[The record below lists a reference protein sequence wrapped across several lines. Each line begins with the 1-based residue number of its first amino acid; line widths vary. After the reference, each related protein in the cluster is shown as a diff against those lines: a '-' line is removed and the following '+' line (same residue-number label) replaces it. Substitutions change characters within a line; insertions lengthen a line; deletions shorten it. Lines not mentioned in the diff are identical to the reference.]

1 MIISNFTGKRVWCRA
16 TEEKILT
23 SWSENKSA
31 KISKRDCVNADDT
44 EKLYT
49 LWNTDLV
56 SENLETGE
64 VKINI
69 TGNDDM
75 VDLYC
80 RQGRIKDVI
89 MTQTTKRRLNAFLD
103 YYGFDRLEVHNSMKE
118 VCVKYHGK
126 ELKVSSDSWYK
137 LDFTTKELVK
147 CQTDRR
153 EFISTKQF

>member
-1 MIISNFTGKRVWCRA
+1 MIISNITGKSVWCNT

-23 SWSENKSA
+23 AWSENKSA
-31 KISKRDCVNADDT
+31 KISKRDIVNIGDA

-64 VKINI
+64 VKVNI

-75 VDLYC
+75 TDLYY
-80 RQGRIKDVI
+80 RHGRINDVI

-103 YYGFDRLEVHNSMKE
+103 YYGFDSLEVHNSKKE

-147 CQTDRR
+147 CQTDLR
-153 EFISTKQF
+153 ESISTKQF

>member
-1 MIISNFTGKRVWCRA
+1 MIISNITGKRVYCNT

-31 KISKRDCVNADDT
+31 KISKRDIVNIGDAG
-44 EKLYT
+44 KIYT

-75 VDLYC
+75 VDLYY

-118 VCVKYHGK
+118 FCVKYHGK
-126 ELKVSSDSWYK
+126 ELKVDSYSWYK

-147 CQTDRR
+147 C
-153 EFISTKQF
+153 

>member
-1 MIISNFTGKRVWCRA
+1 MISNITGKRVNCNK
-16 TEEKILT
+16 TEAKILAV
-23 SWSENKSA
+23 WSENKSA
-31 KISKRDCVNADDT
+31 KISKRDIVNAGDT

-75 VDLYC
+75 VDSYY
-80 RQGRIKDVI
+80 RYGRIKDVI
-89 MTQTTKRRLNAFLD
+89 MTQTTKNRLNAFLD
-103 YYGFDRLEVHNSMKE
+103 YYGFDSLEVHNSKKE

-126 ELKVSSDSWYK
+126 ELKVSSESWYR

-147 CQTDRR
+147 C
-153 EFISTKQF
+153 

>member
-1 MIISNFTGKRVWCRA
+1 MIISNITGRRVRRNA
-16 TEEKILT
+16 TEEKILAV
-23 SWSENKSA
+23 WSVNKSA
-31 KISKRDCVNADDT
+31 KISKRDWVNAVDT

-56 SENLETGE
+56 SENMETGE

-75 VDLYC
+75 VDLYY
-80 RQGRIKDVI
+80 RHYRMNDVI
-89 MTQTTKRRLNAFLD
+89 MTQTTKNRLNAFLD
-103 YYGFDRLEVHNSMKE
+103 YYGFDSLEVHNSKKE

-126 ELKVSSDSWYK
+126 ELKVDSYSWYK

-147 CQTDRR
+147 C
-153 EFISTKQF
+153 

>member
-1 MIISNFTGKRVWCRA
+1 MIISNITGKRVCCNT

-23 SWSENKSA
+23 TWSENKSA
-31 KISKRDCVNADDT
+31 KISKRDIVNADDT
-44 EKLYT
+44 EKLYA

-147 CQTDRR
+147 C
-153 EFISTKQF
+153 